1 MGTLMNASPDNKAIA
16 LVISDVDGTLLDPE
30 KKLTPGA
37 LAAVARLRQ
46 AGIRFTIASARPP
59 GLTHQL
65 SRDLQLVEPAACFN
79 GALIIAPDCSVL
91 HQQPM
96 RPTDA
101 QKVADHLCQFGLD
114 LWVYTGDHW
123 YVSNPTG
130 PHVEHQ
136 EGLMGCKASPLTT
149 RDLSQF
155 QVLKLVGVSD
165 DYDKVAHAEE
175 LLDSLCCVAI
185 SATRS
190 SQYYLD
196 VTHADANKG
205 TAVEKL
211 SEMLKIPRWQIAT
224 IGDMMT
230 DALMF
235 RLSGLSIAMG
245 NAPDDVKKLANDVT
259 KSNEEDGFAYAMDH
273 FVLGRRQIPA
283 AVN

>member
-1 MGTLMNASPDNKAIA
+1 MGTVRNASPDNKAIA

-59 GLTHQL
+59 RLTRQL
-65 SRDLQLVEPAACFN
+65 IRELQLVEPAACFN
-79 GALIIAPDCSVL
+79 GALIIAPDCRVL
-91 HQQPM
+91 HLQPM

-101 QKVADHLCQFGLD
+101 QKVADHLCQHGLD
-114 LWVYTGDHW
+114 LWVYTGDNW

-149 RDLSQF
+149 RDMSRF
-155 QVLKLVGVSD
+155 QVLKQVGVSD
-165 DYDKVAHAEE
+165 DYDKVAEAEE

-205 TAVEKL
+205 TVVEKL

-235 RLSGLSIAMG
+235 RVSGLSIAMG

-259 KSNEEDGFAYAMDH
+259 RSNEEDGFAYAMDH
-273 FVLGRRQIPA
+273 FVLGRREIPA
-283 AVN
+283 AVD